1 MQFLLL
7 ESNVHEIIIEE
18 YSSDLASSYRLT
30 IIAERRHA
38 CHQFRSSGLTFF
50 LRSRT
55 FTSTFVVALES
66 MKWLWTASVKS
77 GLPSAFIDYKS
88 SNETKKYAVHLLTFW
103 SGSRNFWFFFLRKL
117 KIICLHRHVEVAWE
131 MWGLVEISENCDS
144 ELTLA
149 VSSLSFCRNCQQL
162 SNVTADLKIFPAT
175 INHL

>member
-88 SNETKKYAVHLLTFW
+88 SNETKKYAVHLLAYLLI
-103 SGSRNFWFFFLRKL
+103 RNLSFLLFLWENWKL
-117 KIICLHRHVEVAWE
+117 FVYRLLEVAWE
-131 MWGLVEISENCDS
+131 M
-144 ELTLA
+144 
-149 VSSLSFCRNCQQL
+149 
-162 SNVTADLKIFPAT
+162 
-175 INHL
+175 

>member
-88 SNETKKYAVHLLTFW
+88 SNETTKYAVHLLTFW
-103 SGSRNFWFFFLRKL
+103 SKPLNFWFINGEILSLHFSFFYVRTSRILFCFWNSERKM
-117 KIICLHRHVEVAWE
+117 KIICLH
-131 MWGLVEISENCDS
+131 
-144 ELTLA
+144 T
-149 VSSLSFCRNCQQL
+149 
-162 SNVTADLKIFPAT
+162 
-175 INHL
+175 

>member
-1 MQFLLL
+1 MAPSCTVVNEKVWWTFSSNLKRTWHTMFYQFDFTENIFQTYLT
-7 ESNVHEIIIEE
+7 IAI
-18 YSSDLASSYRLT
+18 SSFGVQCTCNNWGVLKWPSFFFSSSYRLT

-66 MKWLWTASVKS
+66 IKWLWTASVKS

-103 SGSRNFWFFFLRKL
+103 SGTCNFCFFSE
-117 KIICLHRHVEVAWE
+117 KI
-131 MWGLVEISENCDS
+131 ENYLFTD
-144 ELTLA
+144 
-149 VSSLSFCRNCQQL
+149 F
-162 SNVTADLKIFPAT
+162 
-175 INHL
+175 